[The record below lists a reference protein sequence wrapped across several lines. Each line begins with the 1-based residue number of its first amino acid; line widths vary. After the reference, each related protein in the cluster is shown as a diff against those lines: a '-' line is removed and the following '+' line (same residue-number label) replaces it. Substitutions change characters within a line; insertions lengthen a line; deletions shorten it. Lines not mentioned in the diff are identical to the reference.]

1 MKDVTKS
8 IVKNVWSPREIS
20 FSSVKASLCTIQKS
34 INSQCSVIQR
44 SVIFH
49 WSCLCHTQPASN
61 ACLVTLLRYSP
72 VPHSLCLPDC
82 SLPPETFQH
91 SLLPDFLFPTLS
103 VPDSLLPPGND
114 LSPLFLTN
122 ISAFILLIPISPL
135 PAPCLIVCS
144 CYCCSVTDLL
154 PAWTKQSATV
164 FFKPVDCLL
173 RVEYTLE
180 LFPVTV
186 MKLRANIRTVI
197 SKRYLHTFLKKKK
210 S

>member
-34 INSQCSVIQR
+34 INSQCSVIQH

-49 WSCLCHTQPASN
+49 WSCLCHTQRASN
-61 ACLVTLLRYSP
+61 ACLVNLLRYSP

-103 VPDSLLPPGND
+103 VPYSLLPPGND
-114 LSPLFLTN
+114 LSPLSLTN
-122 ISAFILLIPISPL
+122 ISAFILLIPHCPVLVWLSAL
-135 PAPCLIVCS
+135 AIV
-144 CYCCSVTDLL
+144 VLL
-154 PAWTKQSATV
+154 PTSCLPGPICHCVLQTGWLSA
-164 FFKPVDCLL
+164 
-173 RVEYTLE
+173 
-180 LFPVTV
+180 
-186 MKLRANIRTVI
+186 
-197 SKRYLHTFLKKKK
+197 
-210 S
+210 